1 LLSVTRKRR
10 HWAASLTGWL
20 QPGQGLHDAS
30 LCTEKNILLRREL
43 ESEFD
48 AKEIAIDL
56 GDRIEQAFGTTHR
69 RHIARSGPYNGEFDP
84 RF

>member
-1 LLSVTRKRR
+1 M
-10 HWAASLTGWL
+10 
-20 QPGQGLHDAS
+20 S
-30 LCTEKNILLRREL
+30 LCTEKNVLLRWEL
-43 ESEFD
+43 DKKFD

-69 RHIARSGPYNGEFDP
+69 RHIARNGPYEGEFDP